1 MNKYPPR
8 PKATR
13 EIIMQAAA
21 KVADAIC
28 DSSTA
33 AQDIADA
40 YERRGPGGFDIA
52 RELDINGW
60 DITASDVEELDGMQF
75 EIDRAVRE
83 LEEAWVKEND
93 IQPPLA
99 IGIEIEE
106 GVITGVCEHWS
117 ARYLVKERGCTREG
131 RSLLIKFENAKA
143 AGDQKAMAAMQE
155 IGA

>member
-13 EIIMQAAA
+13 EIILQ
-21 KVADAIC
+21 VATKTADEIC

-33 AQDIADA
+33 GHDIADA
-40 YERRGPGGFDIA
+40 YERFGPDGFDIA
-52 RELDINGW
+52 KELDSNGW

-83 LEEAWVKEND
+83 LEKAWVQEND

-106 GVITGVCEHWS
+106 GVITGVCEHCP
-117 ARYLVKERGCTREG
+117 ARYLVKERGCTHEG